1 VVGEDQAALRG
12 IMERTNCAITIAE
25 NALTGEEGDKNPEE
39 RVMSVTGTLEMI
51 LHAIGQ
57 VLNR

>member
-1 VVGEDQAALRG
+1 
-12 IMERTNCAITIAE
+12 MERTNCAITIAE